1 MKRLSLLIALLFSI
15 PALGQSTPSVTAIT
29 PSSAPSTGGTEITIT
44 GSNLAT
50 KVQCIIPCPA
60 LVTFGDISVPVK
72 SETSTRLVVD
82 APPHQPGTVD
92 VTIAIAGETPLKLPN
107 AFTFTPD
114 HDDVYET
121 VLLPV
126 YSEGTVPGAFG
137 SQWQTDFW
145 MHADTQNGVQI
156 APWPCP
162 PPFVCPPVFPLTS
175 SLAYGQTLHNLAAGF
190 KPANGNPSVLLYLS
204 RPEVSMSL
212 RVADTSRS
220 TLNAGTDI
228 PVIRENAMR
237 SGVTQLF
244 NVPAN
249 PNFRVLLRLY
259 ETVYTYATFTVR
271 LYDQADL
278 SASATPI
285 HVMTVPVSTTQTNE
299 FRTEAA
305 YAEIDLSNLQL
316 GDRVWPAAVRVE
328 IEPQLPGSRY
338 WAFAS
343 ITNNA
348 TQLVTLSTP
357 Q

>member
-1 MKRLSLLIALLFSI
+1 MKRFSLLAALLFSI
-15 PALGQSTPSVTAIT
+15 SALGQSTPTVTAIT
-29 PSSAPSTGGTEITIT
+29 PSSAPSSGGTEITIT
-44 GSNLAT
+44 GTNLST
-50 KVQCIIPCPA
+50 KVLCIIPCPA
-60 LVTFGDISVPVK
+60 QVIFGTVSVPVK
-72 SETSTRLVVD
+72 VETSTRLVVD
-82 APPHQPGTVD
+82 APPHPPGTVD
-92 VTIAIAGETPLKLPN
+92 ITIAIAGENPLKLAD
-107 AFTFTPD
+107 AFTFIAD
-114 HDDVYET
+114 HDDASET

-126 YSEGTVPGAFG
+126 YSETPVAGAFG
-137 SQWQTDFW
+137 SVWQTDFW
-145 MHADTQNGVQI
+145 MHGDTQNVVQI

-162 PPFVCPPVFPLTS
+162 TICPPVFPLTGQ
-175 SLAYGQTLHNLAAGF
+175 LAYGQTLHNLPASF
-190 KPANGNPSVLLYLS
+190 KAPNGNPSVLLYLS

-228 PVIRENAMR
+228 PVVRENAMR

-244 NVPAN
+244 NIPVNA
-249 PNFRVLLRLY
+249 NFRVLLRLY
-259 ETVYTYATFTVR
+259 ETAYTYATFTVR

-278 SASATPI
+278 TNGAAPI
-285 HVMTVPVSTTQTNE
+285 HSMTVPASTTQRDV

-305 YAEIDLSNLQL
+305 YAEIDLSNLTL
-316 GDRVWPAAVRVE
+316 NRPWPAAVRVE